1 MNVTDYTYLM
11 NKPDAITEKQAD
23 ALGSVLNEFPYF
35 QSARALRLKGLY
47 DQNSFKYNYALK
59 VTAAHTADR
68 SVLFDF
74 ITSEAFTS
82 IQNDFYEQKLRDL
95 LQITV
100 FDSEIISP
108 EQIQKAIEVKTEI
121 EEEPVLDT
129 INETPITS
137 VEIPPAPQIEKVEE
151 APKTEEPI
159 KAEETLKVEE
169 PAIIEEPIKA
179 EESLKVE
186 ETVIIEEPKNVPEI
200 DPSIFLAIKEAQ
212 TVSFEKPIKEEEP
225 KKIPEIDPSI
235 FLAIKQAHQVTYE
248 KPVIE
253 TENKIET
260 TNSISN
266 AVKETEIVPI
276 IEATTEEPK
285 IDRVEN
291 SILSSIKVSENNS
304 VSETEEVE
312 EPKIDRVE
320 NSILSSIKVSE
331 TPSIPEPIKEVE
343 EPKIDRIEN
352 SILSSIKEAEAS
364 IPQES
369 PKVEEPKI
377 AAVAEQPILNT
388 VEEDDD
394 EEGDVIEEMIIP
406 EFKINTV
413 ERSILSSIKESETPI
428 FKEEKKEIEV
438 ESNKEIVET
447 APEVLIEE
455 VQEEEQEEQAPE
467 ETESVKTAAEHLE
480 LGKPLDFSLNEKHSF
495 QEWLQLSRTEP
506 IDRSDEIVP
515 EEEPKVEA
523 VKEEQLIE
531 EKQKKAAII
540 NKFIK
545 TNPKISPIK
554 PGTSAPVVQI
564 ESPPEDN
571 SYLMTETLA
580 RVYLEQ
586 KKYTKAI
593 QAYEILIL
601 KYPEKITFF
610 ADRISDIKIL
620 QQNNNNNN

>member
-1 MNVTDYTYLM
+1 MNVSDYTYLM

-47 DQNSFKYNYALK
+47 NQNSFKYNYALK

-68 SVLFDF
+68 SVLFEF

-95 LQITV
+95 LEITV
-100 FDSEIISP
+100 FESEIISP
-108 EQIQKAIEVKTEI
+108 EQIQKAIEIKTDVEEEAVSETTKEVQIPAAEIPAILQPVKTE
-121 EEEPVLDT
+121 ESVKAEEPIQVEPS
-129 INETPITS
+129 IKA
-137 VEIPPAPQIEKVEE
+137 EIPVI
-151 APKTEEPI
+151 TEEP
-159 KAEETLKVEE
+159 KK
-169 PAIIEEPIKA
+169 
-179 EESLKVE
+179 
-186 ETVIIEEPKNVPEI
+186 VPEI

-212 TVSFEKPIKEEEP
+212 TVTFEKPVIKEEP

-235 FLAIKQAHQVTYE
+235 FLAIKEAHSVTFE

-253 TENKIET
+253 TENKIDPVD
-260 TNSISN
+260 SILN
-266 AVKETEIVPI
+266 
-276 IEATTEEPK
+276 TTEET
-285 IDRVEN
+285 
-291 SILSSIKVSENNS
+291 KVSPVIE
-304 VSETEEVE
+304 VTET
-312 EPKIDRVE
+312 I
-320 NSILSSIKVSE
+320 
-331 TPSIPEPIKEVE
+331 EPIKTE

-352 SILSSIKEAEAS
+352 SILSSIKVSETPSVPE
-364 IPQES
+364 PVKE
-369 PKVEEPKI
+369 VEEPKFDRVENSI
-377 AAVAEQPILNT
+377 LSSIKEAEAANT
-388 VEEDDD
+388 EEPSKTEEPEIIPVIEKSISNIIEEDED
-394 EEGDVIEEMIIP
+394 EGDVIEEMIIP
-406 EFKINTV
+406 EFKPNPV
-413 ERSILSSIKESETPI
+413 ERSILSSIKEAEKEAETPI
-428 FKEEKKEIEV
+428 SKEPKEEIQTTIK
-438 ESNKEIVET
+438 
-447 APEVLIEE
+447 EE
-455 VQEEEQEEQAPE
+455 VIETVPEIIAEEIHEEEVEEEQIEE
-467 ETESVKTAAEHLE
+467 ETNESVKTAEEHLE
-480 LGKPLDFSLNEKHSF
+480 LGKPLDFSLSEKHSF

-506 IDRSDEIVP
+506 IDRSNDISP
-515 EEEPKVEA
+515 EEKAKIEA
-523 VKEEQLIE
+523 EKEEE
-531 EKQKKAAII
+531 RQKKAEII
-540 NKFIK
+540 DKFIE

-564 ESPPEDN
+564 DSNVEDN